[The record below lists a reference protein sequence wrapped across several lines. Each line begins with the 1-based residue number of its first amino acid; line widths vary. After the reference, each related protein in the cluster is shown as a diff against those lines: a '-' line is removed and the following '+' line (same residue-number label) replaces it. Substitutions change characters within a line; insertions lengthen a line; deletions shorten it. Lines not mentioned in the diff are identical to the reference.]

1 MTNEKL
7 TERKEIRRMKKTI
20 EDMHKFNT
28 EGTYDELEINGTFY
42 SLYFDD
48 NGSFAFGTV
57 SKEKESD
64 HLTYTTFDSVS
75 FLYYLNIGLDDLTAA
90 YLFREVK

>member
-7 TERKEIRRMKKTI
+7 TERQEIRRMKKLI

-28 EGTYDELEINGTFY
+28 KRTYDELEIDGTFY
-42 SLYFDD
+42 SFHFGDD
-48 NGSFAFGTV
+48 GSFAFGTV

-64 HLTYTTFDSVS
+64 HLTYTTFDSVN
-75 FLYYLNIGLDDLTAA
+75 FLI
-90 YLFREVK
+90 EVKEEPKRFTL